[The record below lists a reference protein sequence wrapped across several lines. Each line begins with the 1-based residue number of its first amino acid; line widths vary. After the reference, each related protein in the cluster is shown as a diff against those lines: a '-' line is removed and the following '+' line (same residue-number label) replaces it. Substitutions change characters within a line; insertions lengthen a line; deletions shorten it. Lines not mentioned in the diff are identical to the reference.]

1 MVWCAQCQLSVGR
14 ERRRPQWQK
23 DKGYSDNYREAGLL
37 SDINAGFGRNRK
49 ADAVQVGWR

>member
-1 MVWCAQCQLSVGR
+1 LGHA
-14 ERRRPQWQK
+14 RRRPQWQK

-49 ADAVQVGWR
+49 ADAVQVGWG